1 MDAAR
6 DAGCPS
12 NRCYGKHL
20 VAKFP
25 VSVIVFGRGTGV
37 RRGRHGQIRTGQLP
51 PCCGDC
57 LCQAQLSLAFP
68 AGFWHGKVSEDP
80 RGGARGAR
88 WACTGPGEQVALHYA
103 VRIGELPINAPTEV
117 RLGESTLGHS
127 FRTAGHPGKGGGT
140 GTLVGLQPS
149 PAGPVALAGAACSC
163 STCLQPHQSRAWE
176 SRLPPPAA
184 AIGLHGTESPSNE
197 QRNKSYKAGRDLLD
211 FNILEIMRTFLLAC
225 NTTGP
230 NRITTRI
237 YPCAFPRRG
246 VGFSRGEETAR
257 ETAGLCGEQ
266 DGGATLHLQTS
277 RGGSRASGC
286 PNSSGSV
293 PLPTHHPARA
303 GTDPRPQP
311 GLAAESRKGG
321 SAAAAAW
328 TSNAST
334 LHRPEDALGWGHSLG
349 WGESHELPRRSLLVL
364 THRSQNRRTGTAT
377 RK

>member
-1 MDAAR
+1 MPLAGGYGRGPAASTLWLFTGSSGRRAGCSGMDAAR

-25 VSVIVFGRGTGV
+25 VSVIVFGRGAGV
-37 RRGRHGQIRTGQLP
+37 RRDRHGRIRTGQLP
-51 PCCGDC
+51 PRCGDC

-68 AGFWHGKVSEDP
+68 AGFWHGEVSEDP
-80 RGGARGAR
+80 RGGARGAQ

-103 VRIGELPINAPTEV
+103 VRIGELPINALLAQPCPN
-117 RLGESTLGHS
+117 RGALGGIH
-127 FRTAGHPGKGGGT
+127 
-140 GTLVGLQPS
+140 
-149 PAGPVALAGAACSC
+149 AGAQLRNSRTSWERGWHGDTRGAAAVPSR
-163 STCLQPHQSRAWE
+163 SSGSGRGCLLLQHLPAAPAE
-176 SRLPPPAA
+176 PCGGKPPPPPAA

-230 NRITTRI
+230 NRITTGI

-246 VGFSRGEETAR
+246 VGVSRGEQTAR
-257 ETAGLCGEQ
+257 GTAGLCGEQ
-266 DGGATLHLQTS
+266 DGGTTLHRQTS

-286 PNSSGSV
+286 PNGSGSV

-311 GLAAESRKGG
+311 GLDFKRQHPPPA
-321 SAAAAAW
+321 
-328 TSNAST
+328 
-334 LHRPEDALGWGHSLG
+334 
-349 WGESHELPRRSLLVL
+349 
-364 THRSQNRRTGTAT
+364 
-377 RK
+377 